1 MNIACVH
8 DWLVTYAGSER
19 VVEQLLHA
27 FPMADLYALVD
38 FLPRSERTVLHGKV
52 AHTSFIQN
60 LPLARKHFRNYLPL
74 MPSAI
79 EQFDLSSYDI
89 VVSSNHAFA
98 KGIITRADQMHVSYV
113 HTPIRYAWD
122 LQHEYLNHAG
132 LRRGLKSVFVRA
144 VLHYLRNWD
153 RITSDRV
160 DAFVANSHYIA
171 QRIRKTYRRPAFVIY
186 PPVDIDSFTL
196 ETAKDDFYLTASRMV
211 PYKRID
217 LIVEAFAQMPD
228 RQLVVIGDGPEFKKI
243 ASKATANVKLL
254 GYQPF
259 DVLLDHMQR
268 ARAFVF
274 AADEDF
280 GIMPVEAQ
288 ACGTPV
294 IAFGRGGVLETVV
307 NGQTGLFFERQSAK
321 CIQQA
326 VEAFDSVR
334 GRMNPEL
341 IRVNAERFSP
351 NRFRREVLDLMDRL
365 WRRFCKHQRSY
376 LSAAASDAPFPLD
389 QCCARATPNIVARRR
404 VYGACASANEVVPP
418 KAIPKQA
425 APQTHLIRSG

>member
-1 MNIACVH
+1 MNVALVH
-8 DWLVTYAGSER
+8 EWFESYAGSER
-19 VVEQLLHA
+19 VVEQFLQA
-27 FPMADLYALVD
+27 FPMADLFALVD
-38 FLPRSERTVLHGKV
+38 FLPQTERTVLQGKL
-52 AHTSFIQN
+52 ARTSFIQQ

-98 KGIITRADQMHVSYV
+98 KGVITRADQMHVSYV

-122 LQHEYLNHAG
+122 LQHEYLHQAG
-132 LRRGLKSVFVRA
+132 LTRGLKSLFVRA

-153 RITSDRV
+153 RVSADRV
-160 DAFVANSHYIA
+160 DAFVANSQYIA
-171 QRIRKTYRRPAFVIY
+171 QRIRKIYRRPAFVIY
-186 PPVDIDSFTL
+186 PPVDIDAFTL
-196 ETAKDDFYLTASRMV
+196 QSTKDDFYLAASRMV

-217 LIVEAFAQMPD
+217 LIVEAFAGMPE
-228 RQLVVIGDGPEFKKI
+228 RQLVVIGDGPEFQKI
-243 ASKATANVKLL
+243 ASKATPNVKLL

-294 IAFGRGGVLETVV
+294 IAFGRGGALETVV
-307 NGQTGLFFERQSAK
+307 NNQTGLFFERQSAK
-321 CIQQA
+321 CIQEA
-326 VEAFDSVR
+326 VVAFDSLR
-334 GRMNPEL
+334 RRMNPEL
-341 IRVNAERFSP
+341 IRANAERFAP
-351 NRFRREVLDLMDRL
+351 TRFRREVLDLMDRL
-365 WRRFCKHQRSY
+365 WKRFCKHQRSY
-376 LSAAASDAPFPLD
+376 LGAAVSDAPFPLD
-389 QCCARATPNIVARRR
+389 QYCVRATPDRFVGRR
-404 VYGACASANEVVPP
+404 VHGASLSTDQVVVPSRVIRQ
-418 KAIPKQA
+418 KAIA
-425 APQTHLIRSG
+425 